1 MSIIKLFASLRTTV
15 AWKKLV
21 LNRRTVNSIAISGSA
36 CSGKTTLSTL
46 LAKQLRWNHVNVGQ
60 LFRDLASEQRIPIEK
75 FGSLDDSA
83 LRKIDEGVKQRMRST
98 PHVVWEGRLTAW
110 LATTLPDVVSVY
122 CVAGDR
128 TRVRRCVGR
137 ENILL
142 AEARR
147 QIKQRDEEE
156 SRVFRRLYGIT
167 DIRHEVHFDIVLD
180 TAKKVPA
187 DLLTEIIGILKR
199 DFVLE

>member
-1 MSIIKLFASLRTTV
+1 MFTSVSITV
-15 AWKKLV
+15 ASEKPV
-21 LNRRTVNSIAISGSA
+21 LNRRKVNSIAISGSA

-60 LFRDLASEQRIPIEK
+60 LFRDLAGEQGLPIEK

-83 LRKIDEGVKQRMRST
+83 LRKVDEGVKQRMKTAS
-98 PHVVWEGRLTAW
+98 HVVWEGRLTAW

-128 TRVRRCVGR
+128 TRVKRCAGR
-137 ENILL
+137 EHILL
-142 AEARR
+142 ADARR
-147 QIKQRDEEE
+147 QIKQRDDEEG
-156 SRVFRRLYGIT
+156 RVFSRLYGIA
-167 DIRHEVHFDIVLD
+167 DIRREVHFDILLD
-180 TAKKVPA
+180 TARKVPVE
-187 DLLTEIIGILKR
+187 LLTEIMAVLNR